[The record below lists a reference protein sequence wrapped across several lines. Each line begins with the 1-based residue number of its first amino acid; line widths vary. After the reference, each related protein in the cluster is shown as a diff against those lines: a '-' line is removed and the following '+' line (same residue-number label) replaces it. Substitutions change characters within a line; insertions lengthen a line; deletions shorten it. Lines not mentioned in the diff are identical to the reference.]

1 MSLSIDLNAN
11 LHNIPPMLARR
22 MDDAILIVESNS
34 NERRVTEHLRALI
47 LSFSNP
53 LVSPMHSI
61 MEYLNSPDTQFSATR
76 ELFENLQDQDEEVD
90 EEVDQD
96 NLDVQD
102 ARHQNE
108 EVDEEVDQDNLDV
121 QDARHEEVDEEVD
134 QDNLDVQD
142 ARHQN
147 LEEQEHE
154 NNWDVPEIPP
164 QPAELDNNVREE
176 RQRRFNEL
184 LDFIN
189 RFN

>member
-1 MSLSIDLNAN
+1 MSLSIDLIAN

-22 MDDAILIVESNS
+22 MDDAILIIESNS

-76 ELFENLQDQDEEVD
+76 ELFENLQEDQD

-96 NLDVQD
+96 NLD
-102 ARHQNE
+102 E
-108 EVDEEVDQDNLDV
+108 
-121 QDARHEEVDEEVD
+121 
-134 QDNLDVQD
+134 QD

>member
-22 MDDAILIVESNS
+22 MGDSILIVESNS

-76 ELFENLQDQDEEVD
+76 ELFENLQDQDEEVE

-108 EVDEEVDQDNLDV
+108 
-121 QDARHEEVDEEVD
+121 
-134 QDNLDVQD
+134 
-142 ARHQN
+142 
-147 LEEQEHE
+147 EEQEHE